1 MWFVHKI
8 PEDVNSY
15 KLEAQTKN
23 ALVSNLDDIIERKDQ
38 LHSLTGCT
46 PEEFKWILIRFTE
59 YVESLE
65 GDDAR
70 RFHRT
75 YKWSRAREQI
85 SGQACTISYTDT
97 PALQYKARASCCNT
111 QDSGQSNICRYIQF
125 TKQGLI
131 KILPTADTVAKAI
144 DLMRMIDRN
153 SPCCF
158 KLGCILWHTIRQAW
172 TMLMAPASTNVCR
185 DYKCRVVGWPDL
197 DDVYHE
203 WAKWLP
209 QNPLI

>member
-1 MWFVHKI
+1 MHKI

-70 RFHRT
+70 RFLELTNDRGHVNKFPVRHVPLVT
-75 YKWSRAREQI
+75 LIRLR
-85 SGQACTISYTDT
+85 
-97 PALQYKARASCCNT
+97 CNT
-111 QDSGQSNICRYIQF
+111 KQELLAAILKINQSNICRYIQF

-158 KLGCILWHTIRQAW
+158 KLGCILWHTIRQA
-172 TMLMAPASTNVCR
+172 
-185 DYKCRVVGWPDL
+185 
-197 DDVYHE
+197 
-203 WAKWLP
+203 
-209 QNPLI
+209 

>member
-1 MWFVHKI
+1 MCETEKLRSNLVVSSMLKVEELNKEQLIAEYNLLRTESEAEVTSLRGKNDSLCGKVDSLHA
-8 PEDVNSY
+8 

-46 PEEFKWILIRFTE
+46 PEEFKWILTRFTE

-70 RFHRT
+70 RFLELTNDRGHVNKFPVRHVLLVT
-75 YKWSRAREQI
+75 LIRLR
-85 SGQACTISYTDT
+85 
-97 PALQYKARASCCNT
+97 CNT
-111 QDSGQSNICRYIQF
+111 KQELLAAILKINQSNICRYIQF

-144 DLMRMIDRN
+144 RKSSQHRTLR
-153 SPCCF
+153 
-158 KLGCILWHTIRQAW
+158 KLFPVEPEG
-172 TMLMAPASTNVCR
+172 
-185 DYKCRVVGWPDL
+185 K
-197 DDVYHE
+197 
-203 WAKWLP
+203 
-209 QNPLI
+209 